1 MQKLRPLLI
10 PDGENTYW
18 LKAYSRALPEPTL
31 EHRLAK
37 THKLLSKKYLKQRT
51 FHPLLCQAVVCE
63 KLCRLRAVFLCCPR
77 ASNLLSSHY
86 AFSRFG
92 SSQEI
97 FDISADL
104 VCFVPRG
111 GSIPRWS
118 QQWIRAF
125 QKECSRSDI
134 FANRGNQNA
143 TTRMDRR
150 EILRFP

>member
-92 SSQEI
+92 SSQERENLRRLGD
-97 FDISADL
+97 FRYFSRPCL
-104 VCFVPRG
+104 L
-111 GSIPRWS
+111 
-118 QQWIRAF
+118 RASGRLDTSLEPAVDPSF
-125 QKECSRSDI
+125 SKGVFKIGYFCQSR
-134 FANRGNQNA
+134 
-143 TTRMDRR
+143 
-150 EILRFP
+150 